1 MSYGQSSSRSL
12 THVFVPQEIRLGV
25 HFDAEGKIGIYAV
38 ESKEYQQ
45 YSKNKG
51 VKQLIA
57 MWSQRV

>member
-1 MSYGQSSSRSL
+1 MSACPKKYGW
-12 THVFVPQEIRLGV
+12 GV

-51 VKQLIA
+51 VEQLIA
-57 MWSQRV
+57 MRSPRV

>member
-1 MSYGQSSSRSL
+1 MGRVLLEASRMSACPKKYGW
-12 THVFVPQEIRLGV
+12 GV

-51 VKQLIA
+51 VEQLIA
-57 MWSQRV
+57 MRSPRV